1 MGENGFGHPYNCW
14 TLYMCGSLVI
24 AVRTLV
30 GRKTRC
36 FFWRMSAFTT
46 KPSDVRRNRLHSS
59 FAPKQ
64 SVCKMNESAARDKC
78 AGGLTPGLTRN
89 HSSQGLVSQSRIRAT
104 VTRRHQG
111 VLALRSPQGLS
122 CGEGDNT
129 FSNSSLPIKHFVI
142 GKKPKNVR
150 KN

>member
-1 MGENGFGHPYNCW
+1 MWFPGITSEDLSGEED
-14 TLYMCGSLVI
+14 LL
-24 AVRTLV
+24 
-30 GRKTRC
+30 

-46 KPSDVRRNRLHSS
+46 KPSDIRRNRLHSS
-59 FAPKQ
+59 FTPKQ
-64 SVCKMNESAARDKC
+64 SVCKMNESATRDKC

-89 HSSQGLVSQSRIRAT
+89 HSSQGLLSRSRIRAT

-142 GKKPKNVR
+142 GMKPKNVR